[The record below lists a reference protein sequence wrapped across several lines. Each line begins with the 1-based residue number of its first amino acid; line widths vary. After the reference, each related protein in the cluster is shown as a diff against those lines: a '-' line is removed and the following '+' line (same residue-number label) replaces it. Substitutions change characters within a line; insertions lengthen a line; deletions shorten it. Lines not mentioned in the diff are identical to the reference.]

1 LSSAR
6 ATRESSASASVRRAF
21 FLELISTASSI
32 DIKMAMTTT
41 TISSSSQRKSTAFH
55 MAS

>member
-1 LSSAR
+1 
-6 ATRESSASASVRRAF
+6 VRRAF